1 MEDRTDEDNLRSILS
16 DLLRHLRVAKTL
28 ESDHDMAF
36 NLQLQEAMADSLALQ
51 PPSTSQLNLH
61 PRIHDHNFVID
72 LTDSAEAYFTN
83 DASSS
88 SKAAEEESE
97 CFRLY
102 FKGLVSEERV
112 KDMDVIVAGVGVA
125 VCDARDNLILEAKK
139 NLEAFGGGEVLS
151 NEAAELEALIEGLST
166 ALTLDLRNVTFYCD
180 DSKLYQYVTYT
191 VRPENF
197 KIATLVTQVALL
209 QRKFEHCTPSFVEP
223 RDIKFAFQFAREAIV
238 SQINWPASNG
248 KRLDETC
255 VICFEETDVARMFSI
270 DSCLHRYCNSC
281 MKQHVEA
288 KLVNGSVVQCPHEG
302 CESEVSIDSC
312 ETFLEP
318 KLVQVMRQRIKESSI
333 PVTEKVYCPNPKCSA
348 LMSKK
353 DVLKYTKTYYGFA
366 EQSGVRKCMECHC
379 CFCINCKV
387 PFDNHTCYDYKKSNP
402 CAEEQLMKSLAK
414 KKHWRQCVNCSHMV
428 ELAEGCYHI
437 TCRCGYE
444 FCYTCGAEW
453 KDKTPTCSCPIWD
466 ERNII
471 RE

>member
-1 MEDRTDEDNLRSILS
+1 MGDRTDEDNLRSILS
-16 DLLRHLRVAKTL
+16 DHLRHLRVAKTL

-36 NLQLQEAMADSLALQ
+36 NLQLQEAMAASLALR
-51 PPSTSQLNLH
+51 PPSTSPQTLH

-72 LTDSAEAYFTN
+72 LTDWPEAYCTN

-125 VCDARDNLILEAKK
+125 VCDARDNRILEAKK

-166 ALTLDLRNVTFYCD
+166 ALTLDLRNVTFFCD
-180 DSKLYQYVTYT
+180 NNKLYQYVTYK
-191 VRPENF
+191 VHPENF

-209 QRKFEHCTPSFVEP
+209 QRKFEHCTPSLVEP
-223 RDIKFAFQFAREAIV
+223 SAIKFAFQFAREAIV
-238 SQINWPASNG
+238 SQITWTASNG
-248 KRLDETC
+248 KRFNETC
-255 VICFEETDVARMFSI
+255 VICFEETDVTRMFSI
-270 DSCLHRYCNSC
+270 EGCLHKYCCNC
-281 MKQHVEA
+281 MKQHIEA
-288 KLVNGSVVQCPHEG
+288 KLLNGSMVHCPHEG

-333 PVTEKVYCPNPKCSA
+333 PVTEKVYCPDPKCSA
-348 LMSKK
+348 LMSKN
-353 DVLKYTKTYYGFA
+353 DVLENTKNYFVA
-366 EQSGVRKCMECHC
+366 VEQSGVRLCMECHR

-402 CAEEQLMKSLAK
+402 SAEEQLVKSLAK